1 MQYTVQYNVLLH
13 GYTRNTRWVLWL
25 LTGKY
30 DRVLVRDIHGSLHG
44 LRPNKSLTY
53 SRELTGSNICTDWSL
68 YDQYIVS
75 SDRDTNKTGL
85 ITITMPSSC
94 SVLNQAPHLRS
105 RRLAAKWPAG
115 CSQFLL
121 CTVCV
126 CESRF
131 SVSQSHFWY
140 P

>member
-75 SDRDTNKTGL
+75 SDRDANTTGL
-85 ITITMPSSC
+85 LKITMPSSR
-94 SVLNQAPHLRS
+94 SVLWTHFKLQDGELFKQIVSFNN
-105 RRLAAKWPAG
+105 W
-115 CSQFLL
+115 FLVNIFL
-121 CTVCV
+121 HWIFYCLLLIAYC
-126 CESRF
+126 F
-131 SVSQSHFWY
+131 
-140 P
+140 